1 MPIDVS
7 CPSCSG
13 SFKVK
18 DEYAGKRAKCPKC
31 GEPMTIP
38 AADFE
43 MADDEPAPAPARTA
57 KPVAAKKPKPADD
70 EPDEKPRGR
79 KRPADDEGDEKPRAK
94 KNRDDDEDEDDKPR
108 KKGKGG
114 GGPPKKKGSALPL
127 ILGIVGGVLLV
138 CGGGCAGVWFLVIK
152 PTADQVNAGITKY
165 QQEWENANVTVA
177 NTQRVKA
184 GMTATEVDGV
194 FNAPG
199 REPIKMEMSAMVM
212 SMPGD
217 PPAVTEKW
225 EAALAQNRVR
235 TWAGGKDKV
244 AVAYSSPPSQGGKV
258 VGVLGMFGSN
268 TKEYVTLPESAATP
282 PVGPGPGP
290 TPQPSPSEG
299 KATSENTYKLFRGNT
314 YAEVEKKLGKGRVAD
329 VATVKADAAKLTVS
343 DDVKK
348 RWEERAKLGHVMR
361 YDNGADRVL
370 CTFSESAE
378 LNGTLDAVL
387 TTFGG
392 STSNIFDP
400 TPVAEVITISAAELA
415 AEYDRDERAAKE
427 KFRGKTLKLSG
438 KVTEVTKY
446 ADLMLEGVKVGKGNR
461 PVVVKV
467 GLHPD
472 LKKAAELVKPG
483 DTVTVTCAG
492 PSFLSGFGSEPG
504 QVSIILARFVK

>member
-1 MPIDVS
+1 
-7 CPSCSG
+7 
-13 SFKVK
+13 
-18 DEYAGKRAKCPKC
+18 
-31 GEPMTIP
+31 
-38 AADFE
+38 
-43 MADDEPAPAPARTA
+43 
-57 KPVAAKKPKPADD
+57 VAARPVSASKPKPVED
-70 EPDEKPRGR
+70 EADEKPRSK
-79 KRPADDEGDEKPRAK
+79 KRPADDDEEDEETRAK
-94 KNRDDDEDEDDKPR
+94 KQRVDDDDDDKPR

-114 GGPPKKKGSALPL
+114 GGSPKKKGSALPL
-127 ILGIVGGVLLV
+127 ILGIVGGVILL
-138 CGGGCAGVWFLVIK
+138 CGGTCGGIWFFVIK

-184 GMTATEVDGV
+184 GMTAGEVDGI

-244 AVAYSSPPSQGGKV
+244 AVAYSTPPGQGGKV
-258 VGVLGMFGSN
+258 VGVLGMFGSS
-268 TKEYVTLPESAATP
+268 TKEYVALPESSGTP

-290 TPQPSPSEG
+290 TQQPTPGEG

-314 YAEVEKKLGKGRVAD
+314 YAEVEKKLGKGKLAD

-343 DDVKK
+343 DEIKK

-400 TPVAEVITISAAELA
+400 TPIAEVITISAAELA
-415 AEYDRDERAAKE
+415 AEYDRDEKAAKE
-427 KFRGKTLKLSG
+427 KFRGKTLKLTG

-472 LKKAAELVKPG
+472 LKKAAEQVKPG
-483 DTVTVTCAG
+483 DTVNVTCQNAS
-492 PSFLSGFGSEPG
+492 PSFLPGFGSEPG
-504 QVSIILARFVK
+504 QVSIILARFAK